1 MAGRDS
7 SPTVSAGRPPTPQ
20 PARSSLW
27 GPLRHTAFRN
37 FWAAGLLSMLGT
49 WMQGT
54 GGAWLM
60 AGLSHSPS
68 LVAMMQ
74 TAQMTPG
81 LLIALPAGA
90 LVDRCDRRLFLL
102 GAASWQILAIVS
114 LAVLAG
120 LRLLAPWQLLLFTFL
135 LSVGS
140 VAQGPAAAAALRA
153 FVPLEE
159 LPNAVALNSLS
170 LNFSRAVGPALAG
183 VVIGLAGV
191 STVFWLNAAS
201 LLALVVVL
209 ILWRPPAR
217 PVRTEQGL
225 IRAMLDGIL
234 HAASAG
240 PFRQLLVRGGAIF
253 FFGGVNVALAP
264 ILARSRLALNVQSF
278 GVLMGAMGAGAVVMA
293 LFGVAALRARFTAE
307 ALMLGAGFALAGLI
321 FLIGQLTNYPLM
333 VLALALFGAA
343 WMLALFSYQLAAQ
356 LTLPNHLLGRG
367 LSLTTMVFMGT
378 MAVGGLF
385 WGQVAQR
392 LSISAAYSLS
402 AFGLMAVSA
411 IDLVRRRRR
420 A

>member
-1 MAGRDS
+1 VG
-7 SPTVSAGRPPTPQ
+7 
-20 PARSSLW
+20 SSLW
-27 GPLRHTAFRN
+27 GPIRHPAFRN
-37 FWAAGLLSMLGT
+37 FWAAGLLSMLGA

-74 TAQMTPG
+74 TAQMAPG

-114 LAVLAG
+114 LALLAG
-120 LRLLAPWQLLLFTFL
+120 FRVLAPWQLLLFTFL

-170 LNFSRAVGPALAG
+170 LNLSRAVGPALAG
-183 VVIGLAGV
+183 VVIALAGV
-191 STVFWLNAAS
+191 ATVFWLNAAS
-201 LLALVVVL
+201 LLALLVVL
-209 ILWRPPAR
+209 LRWRSPPQ
-217 PVRTEQGL
+217 PVRTEHGL
-225 IRAMLDGIL
+225 VRSMLDGIL
-234 HAASAG
+234 HAVSEG

-264 ILARSRLALNVQSF
+264 ILARSRLALDVQAF

-293 LFGVAALRARFTAE
+293 LFGVAALRARFTPAR
-307 ALMLGAGFALAGLI
+307 LMLGAGVALAGLV
-321 FLIGQLTNYPLM
+321 FLIGQITNYPLM
-333 VLALALFGAA
+333 VLALTLYGAA
-343 WMLALFSYQLAAQ
+343 WMLTLFSYQLSAQ
-356 LTLPNHLLGRG
+356 LILPAHLLGRG

-378 MAVGGLF
+378 MALGGLF

-392 LSISAAYSLS
+392 LSIPAAYSIS
-402 AFGLMAVSA
+402 ACGLAAVSGV
-411 IDLVRRRRR
+411 DLFWRRRR